1 MEPRN
6 RFQLIDSASDNKI
19 GVPAR
24 QAESRFLGSLKGLQI
39 RAQYSSY
46 RTRALDW
53 SAQIDEILWS
63 GQRVVHIL
71 KDFHFDF
78 MSSEPKLRHE
88 CSKYT
93 TQCYHQEKGDI
104 EWENLNRKLSIQLM
118 IRIFSLITKNMDE
131 ARLQSQST
139 CRQFKEEIAAKRKDD
154 FSLGSLR
161 GKYKE
166 PSFPPSPPSI

>member
-1 MEPRN
+1 
-6 RFQLIDSASDNKI
+6 
-19 GVPAR
+19 
-24 QAESRFLGSLKGLQI
+24 
-39 RAQYSSY
+39 
-46 RTRALDW
+46 
-53 SAQIDEILWS
+53 
-63 GQRVVHIL
+63 
-71 KDFHFDF
+71 
-78 MSSEPKLRHE
+78 
-88 CSKYT
+88 
-93 TQCYHQEKGDI
+93 
-104 EWENLNRKLSIQLM
+104 M